1 MATPVSFSYFT
12 ACMLCFFSP
21 NVVWRTT
28 SIEQLAPCMHIVIPI
43 SGFFR
48 SVASPFRSGIGA
60 LHTHAVALPW
70 VVGQQGA
77 RASAAQV
84 WGVGREESGHVR
96 GLYRHIPEG
105 PRRQKDHHRPWGW
118 ERARRHSAGLQERRR
133 RRRVQ
138 ARLRRRQPVHAA
150 QTGTRLFVFSLH
162 FLIARPWVLR
172 VLTRG
177 APDRRRSGP
186 SVAAESKLAVLL
198 C

>member
-1 MATPVSFSYFT
+1 MATPPVSSYFT
-12 ACMLCFFSP
+12 ACMLCFFFLTSGGVPHLSSSP
-21 NVVWRTT
+21 MHAYCHSHFRFLSLSSCI
-28 SIEQLAPCMHIVIPI
+28 SISFWNWGVAHPCR
-43 SGFFR
+43 G
-48 SVASPFRSGIGA
+48 
-60 LHTHAVALPW
+60 VAL